1 VDSLVLE
8 RDGCVVTLRLNRPE
22 RRNAIG
28 QDFMLEIERAA
39 LSLRDDEHCRAVVIC
54 GAGPHFSVGA
64 DMSPPPGPAVETPS
78 LLKRRRA
85 VELGARLM
93 RAIQEIP
100 QPTIAMVH
108 GVAAGAGACIASAAD
123 FRVAADTARV
133 GYGEVKLG
141 MSLMWNALPVCVSLV
156 GVPRAK
162 QMLMSGA
169 LFDAPVL
176 ERWGFFD
183 EIVPAEELASTAR
196 AWADRY
202 AGLPPIPVQM
212 IKRSVNAVAGALGP
226 ALMHMDADQFLLTQT
241 SNDFSEA
248 VAAFLEKRPGNYS
261 GS

>member
-1 VDSLVLE
+1 
-8 RDGCVVTLRLNRPE
+8 
-22 RRNAIG
+22 
-28 QDFMLEIERAA
+28 MLEIERAA
-39 LSLRDDEHCRAVVIC
+39 LSLRDDEACRAVIIC

-64 DMSPPPGPAVETPS
+64 DMSPPAGPAIEPPS
-78 LLKRRRA
+78 LLMRRRS

-133 GYGEVKLG
+133 SYGEVKLG

-156 GVPRAK
+156 GIARAK

-183 EIVPAEELASTAR
+183 EIVPAEALSTTAR

-202 AGLPPIPVQM
+202 ASLPPVPVQM

-241 SNDFSEA
+241 SSDFSEA

>member
-1 VDSLVLE
+1 
-8 RDGCVVTLRLNRPE
+8 
-22 RRNAIG
+22 
-28 QDFMLEIERAA
+28 MLEIERAA
-39 LSLRDDEHCRAVVIC
+39 LSLRDDEECRAVIIC

-64 DMSPPPGPAVETPS
+64 DMSPPVGPTVEPPS
-78 LLKRRRA
+78 LLMRRRA

-100 QPTIAMVH
+100 QPTIAMAH

-133 GYGEVKLG
+133 SYGEMKLG

-156 GVPRAK
+156 GIARAK

-183 EIVPAEELASTAR
+183 EIVPAEALSTTAR

-202 AGLPPIPVQM
+202 ANLPPIPVQM

-226 ALMHMDADQFLLTQT
+226 ALMHLDADQFLLTQK
-241 SNDFSEA
+241 SSDFSEA
-248 VAAFLEKRPGNYS
+248 VAAL
-261 GS
+261 